1 MKQLDRRDFWPP
13 PILSPT
19 RKGSLPLTWWAIDLV
34 THMGDPPYMIVAVDP
49 FSKWVEAGELPD
61 RRSATI
67 AAWVHREI
75 VCRYGVP
82 ALIRTDRGTEFA
94 GEFAKYLSDLGIY
107 HALILP

>member
-1 MKQLDRRDFWPP
+1 
-13 PILSPT
+13 
-19 RKGSLPLTWWAIDLV
+19 
-34 THMGDPPYMIVAVDP
+34 MGDPPYMIVAVDP

-61 RRSATI
+61 HRSATI

-94 GEFAKYLSDLGIY
+94 GNLQNIY
-107 HALILP
+107 PTWVYTTP